1 MDHAKWFDVL
11 TSLPVSRSI
20 LPRVVCFATSR
31 PANHVICSFIDSSG
45 YAAGPIRICLFIDYI
60 INRFKPSSKI
70 FYWPFHGGTSFVDL
84 LFFFLACVCY
94 VFVRVCLFVLCCHL
108 LGKGWPLG
116 SRLWRLAVSLS
127 LSHWYPGS
135 GVVLDCIDS
144 WSLHPYLLL
153 IYLKWAVTWDFYNV
167 VYATSLTRA
176 FTSRLNII

>member
-1 MDHAKWFDVL
+1 MHKLGVFHAYQISMCLDPHLNKGCGWRRKTGLSPPVKYFTDRSMAVL
-11 TSLPVSRSI
+11 LLWI
-20 LPRVVCFATSR
+20 F
-31 PANHVICSFIDSSG
+31 HV
-45 YAAGPIRICLFIDYI
+45 
-60 INRFKPSSKI
+60 
-70 FYWPFHGGTSFVDL
+70 
-84 LFFFLACVCY
+84 FFLACVCY

-153 IYLKWAVTWDFYNV
+153 ISLKWAVTWDFYNV

-176 FTSRLNII
+176 FTSRLNIIWLLSYWLNTIWSF